1 MFDMVCQPSHRA
13 TGQAEREWGSIE
25 PRYMLEMQP
34 SFFYQP
40 SDSVKM
46 PPKKDITSES
56 GPLNLL
62 RPLLL
67 LSYSAY
73 YIVPTIIDLLLSFQ
87 LAAFFSFS
95 EFKDH
100 WFARFWAFFG
110 PRSRDFAAPAVLPL
124 LENSATGVCLDIG
137 NLTSLTS

>member
-1 MFDMVCQPSHRA
+1 
-13 TGQAEREWGSIE
+13 
-25 PRYMLEMQP
+25 
-34 SFFYQP
+34 
-40 SDSVKM
+40 M

-137 NLTSLTS
+137 ITASRLSSPWSLY